1 MSIKDELVSHFDQ
14 FPSIFR
20 TYPSPPRKRGPRAT
34 ARRLPLVPAFAGTT
48 ISRPL
53 LARLFEA
60 DRGPLLDRGAQI
72 PGVAGEEDGDAVV
85 VLGGGGRVLQAKAF
99 EFGVVGGGEPARRL
113 KRSAIEAGPEIVFG
127 GKASGQHI
135 ELQRA
140 DDADDPVPAVERL
153 EDAGHPFLGQLPE
166 RMLQML
172 RLHRV
177 LDLDPP
183 QDLRREIGDA
193 GDAHR
198 LTLGQGVADPEAPVV
213 RDADD
218 VAGPSLLGE
227 VALAR
232 QEKHRGLYRH
242 DAAGADVLQ
251 LHAALEAAR
260 RDAHKRDA

>member
-85 VLGGGGRVLQAKAF
+85 VLGGGGRVLDAEPF
-99 EFGVVGGGEPARRL
+99 ELAAVAGIEPARRL
-113 KRSAIEAGPEIVFG
+113 KRSAVETGGEVIFG
-127 GKASGQHI
+127 SKPRGQHV

-140 DDADDPVPAVERL
+140 DDADDPVRAVERL
-153 EDAGHPFLGQLPE
+153 EDTGHPLLGQLPE
-166 RMLQML
+166 GVLQML

-183 QDLRREIGDA
+183 QDLRREIRDA

-213 RDADD
+213 GDADD
-218 VAGPSLLGE
+218 VAGPGLLGE

-232 QEKHRGLYRH
+232 Q
-242 DAAGADVLQ
+242 
-251 LHAALEAAR
+251 
-260 RDAHKRDA
+260 